1 MHQPDLTSANGL
13 NRLRIWQ
20 GPYFT
25 LGCMLFIAFLIA
37 SLSNPYFL
45 DPYNL
50 EIAMTTFFVELA
62 FITIA
67 QTLVILVRGID
78 LSAGGMVAL
87 SAVTLGFSH
96 THGVNIWLAVVLCIA
111 VGVACGLINGLLVT
125 VFRTPPMIATLG
137 SGLLYLGIAKGVTR
151 GRPYTGFPEEFQIL
165 AQGHL
170 GPLPN
175 QLVILVILVVLA
187 VVVHI
192 ILSRT
197 RFGRYVYAIGGNPLA
212 ARFSAIHVNTVVI
225 SLYAASG
232 LLAALAGV
240 IMSARMLSAG
250 PTLAIGIELASITA
264 ALLGGVSIMG
274 GRGTIAGA
282 MLGMLLITIARSGMT
297 LSNVQNTVQQMTI
310 AFLLLI
316 AIVVDMIINA
326 RKA

>member
-1 MHQPDLTSANGL
+1 MNQPDLPTTDGL
-13 NRLRIWQ
+13 KRPRVWQ
-20 GPYFT
+20 GPHFT
-25 LGCMLFIAFLIA
+25 LGCMLIIAFLCA
-37 SLSNPYFL
+37 SFSDPDFLSWPI
-45 DPYNL
+45 L
-50 EIAMTTFFVELA
+50 EIALTTFFVELA

-87 SAVTLGFSH
+87 SAVTLGYSH
-96 THGVNIWLAVVLCIA
+96 THGVNIWLAVALCIV
-111 VGVACGLINGLLVT
+111 VGVSCGVINGCLVT

-151 GRPYTGFPEEFQIL
+151 GRSYTGFPEAFQGL
-165 AQGHL
+165 AHGHL

-175 QLVILVILVVLA
+175 QLVILVVLA
-187 VVVHI
+187 VVVHV

-197 RFGRYVYAIGGNPLA
+197 RFGRYIYAIGGNPLA
-212 ARFSAIHVNTVVI
+212 ARFSGIRVNTVVI

-232 LLAALAGV
+232 LLAAIAGV
-240 IMSARMLSAG
+240 ILSARLLSAG
-250 PTLAIGIELASITA
+250 PQLAIGIELASITA

-297 LSNVQNTVQQMTI
+297 LSNITSTVQQMTI

-316 AIVVDMIINA
+316 AIVVDMMINS